1 MTWPRLWCQYLIGYS
16 SYCFVDLPPVT
27 AEGSAVGEDV
37 LEQAEDRLA
46 MIALHHLRILCD
58 VDGGMKECDAC
69 DACVACA
76 GRACASGSDGL
87 HSMMCLGQEMIWPFS
102 VIAETAVELLW
113 IDAKLFR
120 EVGMGSS
127 EWTAGF
133 S

>member
-87 HSMMCLGQEMIWPFS
+87 QHDVFGTGDDL
-102 VIAETAVELLW
+102 ALLC
-113 IDAKLFR
+113 DCR
-120 EVGMGSS
+120 DCC
-127 EWTAGF
+127 
-133 S
+133 